1 MKKMILSLFVV
12 FIALFTFNIKV
23 NAEDLS
29 GENIEEVN
37 LEEELIGQET
47 NVVISKVDKND
58 VPVIGS
64 KLQIL
69 DLEGNILYEWTTDG
83 TDFEVMLPAG
93 KYILHEVE
101 APEGYEISADQ
112 EFEIEVIIE
121 DEIIGD
127 ADMNEYP
134 CDHGEDNASPMYYVT
149 IKGVSYETYC
159 INQGLATPNGND
171 YNGQI
176 ITPDELREFTKQET
190 NIDTEG
196 YTINKYIYVNTETVP
211 DYDVSD
217 QTMSNREL
225 YDKVLDIIYHR
236 HLAVKDPR
244 FINLSVGEIRFV
256 TEIALKNYL
265 NARITTYETDR
276 VLNGTKIAHVAY
288 NANGELWKTGDG
300 TKYYKIYNKFYNRE
314 YLYDESSPTGYII
327 CSGQG
332 DAMGNFAKHW
342 YHGHGSTK
350 VPKIYVDLF
359 YFLINDE
366 SKHPESMQLFMYS
379 PTSNADDIYQNLLGI
394 TGYIEDA
401 MVKSQAVKMSS
412 NYSNET
418 RDIKVNKVWIDEPFG
433 KSKRPEE
440 ISIELYADGELFKQI
455 TLSKENNW
463 SYTFEGLQM
472 YKDGKKIEY
481 TILELEVPEYETSIK
496 GDMENGFVIINT
508 LNEKL
513 VPSEGIDEIQNPK
526 TFDNII
532 YKFLLMII
540 SLIGITSILLQ
551 KKRYN

>member
-83 TDFEVMLPAG
+83 TDFEAILPAG

-101 APEGYEISADQ
+101 APEGYELAKDQ
-112 EFEIEVIIE
+112 EFVVDVVIE

-127 ADMNEYP
+127 ADMNGYP
-134 CDHGEDNASPMYYVT
+134 CDHGEDNASPMYYVE
-149 IKGVSYETYC
+149 INGVTYEVYC

-217 QTMSNREL
+217 QTMSNKEL

-236 HLAVKDPR
+236 HLAVRDPR
-244 FINLSVGEIRFV
+244 FKDLTVEEIRFV

-332 DAMGNFAKHW
+332 DSMGNFAKHW

-379 PTSNADDIYQNLLGI
+379 PTSSLDDIFQNLLGI
-394 TGYIEDA
+394 TGYIEDLE
-401 MVKSQAVKMSS
+401 VRSQSLKIVSD
-412 NYSNET
+412 YSTET
-418 RDIKVNKVWIDEPFG
+418 RDIQVSKVWLDMPNGE
-433 KSKRPEE
+433 SKRPSE
-440 ISIELYADGELFKQI
+440 ITVSLYADGVLLETVK
-455 TLSKENNW
+455 LSKENNW
-463 SYTFEGLQM
+463 TYTFEGLQM
-472 YKDGKKIEY
+472 YKDGKKIIY
-481 TILELEVPEYETSIK
+481 TLSETEVENYESEITGNMDEGFIILNK
-496 GDMENGFVIINT
+496 
-508 LNEKL
+508 LNDKKT
-513 VPSEGIDEIQNPK
+513 PSSSLNDVKNPK
-526 TFDNII
+526 TLDNLNI
-532 YKFLLMII
+532 
-540 SLIGITSILLQ
+540 SILLLFISLVGILVNN
-551 KKRYN
+551 KIKNL

>member
-83 TDFEVMLPAG
+83 TDFEAILKAG

-101 APEGYEISADQ
+101 APEGYELAKDQ
-112 EFEIEVIIE
+112 EFVVDVVIE

-127 ADMNEYP
+127 ADMNGYP
-134 CDHGEDNASPMYYVT
+134 CDHGEDNASPMYYVE
-149 IKGVSYETYC
+149 INGVTYEVYC

-217 QTMSNREL
+217 QTMSNKEL

-236 HLAVKDPR
+236 HLAVRDPR
-244 FINLSVGEIRFV
+244 FKDLTVEEIRFV

-332 DAMGNFAKHW
+332 DSMGNFAKHW

-379 PTSNADDIYQNLLGI
+379 PTSSLDDIFQNLLGI
-394 TGYIEDA
+394 TGYIEDLE
-401 MVKSQAVKMSS
+401 VRSQSLKIVSD
-412 NYSNET
+412 YSTET
-418 RDIKVNKVWIDEPFG
+418 RDIQVSKVWLDMPNGE
-433 KSKRPEE
+433 SKRPSE
-440 ISIELYADGELFKQI
+440 ITVSLYADGVLLETVK
-455 TLSKENNW
+455 LSKENNW
-463 SYTFEGLQM
+463 TYTFEGLQM
-472 YKDGKKIEY
+472 YKDGKKIIY
-481 TILELEVPEYETSIK
+481 TLSETEVENYESEITGNMDEGFIILNK
-496 GDMENGFVIINT
+496 
-508 LNEKL
+508 LNDKKT
-513 VPSEGIDEIQNPK
+513 PSSSLNDVKNPK
-526 TFDNII
+526 TLDNLNI
-532 YKFLLMII
+532 
-540 SLIGITSILLQ
+540 SILLLFISLVGILVNN
-551 KKRYN
+551 KIKNL

>member
-12 FIALFTFNIKV
+12 FIALFTFNINV

-29 GENIEEVN
+29 GENIEDIN
-37 LEEELIGQET
+37 IEEELIGQQT
-47 NVVISKVDKND
+47 NVVISKVDEND
-58 VPVIGS
+58 VPIIGS

-69 DLEGNILYEWTTDG
+69 DLEGNVLYEWTTDG
-83 TDFEVMLPAG
+83 TDFEAMLPAG

-101 APEGYEISADQ
+101 APEGYELAKDQ
-112 EFEIEVIIE
+112 EFKVDVIIE

-127 ADMNEYP
+127 ADMNGYP
-134 CDHGEDNASPMYYVT
+134 CDHGEDNASPMYYVE
-149 IKGVSYETYC
+149 INGVTYEVYC

-217 QTMSNREL
+217 QTMTNKEL

-236 HLAVKDPR
+236 HLAVRDPR
-244 FINLSVGEIRFV
+244 FKDLTVEEIRFV

-342 YHGHGSTK
+342 YHGHGGTK

-359 YFLINDE
+359 YYLIGDE

-379 PTSNADDIYQNLLGI
+379 PTSSLEDIFQNLLGI
-394 TGYIEDA
+394 TGYIEDLE
-401 MVKSQAVKMSS
+401 VKSQSVKMVS
-412 NYSNET
+412 NYSTET
-418 RDIKVNKVWIDEPFG
+418 RNLKVSKVWLDMPNGE
-433 KSKRPEE
+433 SKRPSE
-440 ISIELYADGELFKQI
+440 ITVSLYADGVLFETIK
-455 TLSKENNW
+455 LSKDNNW
-463 SYTFEGLQM
+463 TYTFENLEM
-472 YKDGKKIEY
+472 YKDGKKIIY
-481 TILELEVPEYETSIK
+481 TILETEVAGYETEIT
-496 GDMENGFVIINT
+496 GDMEEGFIIINK
-508 LNEKL
+508 LNDKKA
-513 VPSEGIDEIQNPK
+513 PSSSLNDVENPK
-526 TFDNII
+526 TLDNLNASII
-532 YKFLLMII
+532 LLFI
-540 SLIGITSILLQ
+540 SLVGMLLNN
-551 KKRYN
+551 KIKNL